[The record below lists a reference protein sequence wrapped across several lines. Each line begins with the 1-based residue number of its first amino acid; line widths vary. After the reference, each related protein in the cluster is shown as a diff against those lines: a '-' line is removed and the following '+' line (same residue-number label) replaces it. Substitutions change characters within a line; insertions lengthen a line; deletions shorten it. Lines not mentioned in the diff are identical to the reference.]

1 MTKEQYQWHCK
12 TYADRIERFVP
23 PMWEDIE
30 SNYVFG
36 FTLNKEGEVFSVE
49 IKVLIGKEKDT
60 GLIRVTDKFG
70 ILYVDHATKEN
81 YEKACEIVRDLFKG
95 EK

>member
-12 TYADRIERFVP
+12 TYADRIERFEP

-30 SNYVFG
+30 DYFFIFVNQTKDEYILWKF
-36 FTLNKEGEVFSVE
+36 EV
-49 IKVLIGKEKDT
+49 IKGKHANSC
-60 GLIRVTDKFG
+60 ISIWNDKYE
-70 ILYVDHATKEN
+70 LYVADATKEN